1 MNYILGHTLD
11 KMRAR
16 YGTEGKEVIAC
27 IGPGI
32 SLSAFEVGDAVLSYS
47 ENYEKVYPLTGSKT
61 AAGLTINYRM
71 QIKSGLLAEKTMRCV
86 SKTVVMQQ
94 S

>member
-1 MNYILGHTLD
+1 
-11 KMRAR
+11 MR
-16 YGTEGKEVIAC
+16 
-27 IGPGI
+27 P
-32 SLSAFEVGDAVLSYS
+32 AVLSYS
-47 ENYEKVYPLTGSKT
+47 ENHEKVYPLTGSKT

-71 QIKSGLLAEKTMRCV
+71 QIKSGLLAEKTMHCV